1 MRTKNKLPVW
11 EKISGYKIRVCEEAS
26 PGKWILDRQHMMKT
40 GWGLSTV
47 QQMVLQMA
55 GNYKSMV
62 VQRDNGSESPSTE

>member
-1 MRTKNKLPVW
+1 
-11 EKISGYKIRVCEEAS
+11 
-26 PGKWILDRQHMMKT
+26 MMKT